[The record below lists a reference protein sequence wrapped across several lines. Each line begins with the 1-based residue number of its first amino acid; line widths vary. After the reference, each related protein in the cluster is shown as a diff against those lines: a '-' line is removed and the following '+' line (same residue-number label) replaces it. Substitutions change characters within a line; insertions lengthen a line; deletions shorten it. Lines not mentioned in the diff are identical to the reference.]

1 LDRNPAELF
10 KPFSTLAVGCQEK
23 VLMNF
28 RLQCIECKAEYPQSH
43 IVYTCPKCGDLLDV
57 VYDYSELMGIDLA
70 ELWSKR
76 AFNVWRYREL
86 LPVLSSEPVTLYEG
100 GTGLHRSR
108 RLGELLNHPAVY
120 VKNEGEN
127 PTGSFK
133 DRGMTVGVT
142 RAKELGSKVTICAST
157 GNTSA
162 SLAAYAAKAGLHCI
176 VLVPSGKVALGK
188 LAQAMAYGAHVI
200 SVKGDFDYALR
211 VVRKLSSIYPLYL
224 LNSVNPYRL
233 EGQRT
238 LAYEVYEQLG
248 YRVPDVVIVP
258 VGNAGN
264 ISAIWKGFKELK
276 LLGLADRTPRM
287 IGVQAEGAAP
297 LAKTLQEN
305 SNQLLRVPNPETIAT
320 AIRIG
325 APVNWKKALRA
336 VKESRGTIITA
347 SDDEILKAQ
356 RLLASTEGLF
366 VEPASAASIAGLAK
380 AMSQRLV
387 DRGDVVVC
395 VATGHGLKDP
405 EIVLKMSPKFV
416 ELQHAEEIDEF
427 VKALLGDNYL
437 SKTSTPTALG
447 LQTAAEHSIPSSS

>member
-1 LDRNPAELF
+1 
-10 KPFSTLAVGCQEK
+10 
-23 VLMNF
+23 MNF
-28 RLQCIECKAEYPQSH
+28 RLQCIECKAEYPPSY
-43 IVYTCPKCGDLLDV
+43 IIYTCPKCGDLLDV
-57 VYDYSELMGIDLA
+57 VYDYSELMNIDLV
-70 ELWSKR
+70 ELWTKR

-86 LPVLSSEPVTLYEG
+86 LPVLLDDPVTLNEG
-100 GTGLHRSR
+100 GTGLHRSK
-108 RLGELLNHPAVY
+108 RLRELLNHSELY
-120 VKNEGEN
+120 IKNEGEN

-142 RAKELGSKVTICAST
+142 RAKELGSKVVICAST

-188 LAQAMAYGAHVI
+188 LAQAIIHGAHVI
-200 SVKGDFDYALR
+200 LVKGDFDYALR

-238 LAYEVYEQLG
+238 LSYEVYEQLG
-248 YRVPDVVIVP
+248 YKVPDVVVVP

-276 LLGLADRTPRM
+276 LLGLADKTPRM

-297 LAKTLQEN
+297 LAKTLEEN
-305 SNQLLRVPNPETIAT
+305 SNELLRVLNPETIAT

-336 VKESRGTIITA
+336 VKESRGTIITV

-356 RLLASTEGLF
+356 KLLASTEGLF

-380 AMSQRLV
+380 ATSQGLI
-387 DRGDVVVC
+387 DRGELVVC

-405 EIVLKMSPKFV
+405 EIVLKNTSKFV
-416 ELQHAEEIDEF
+416 ELQSAEEINDF
-427 VKALLGDNYL
+427 IRALLGNNYL
-437 SKTSTPTALG
+437 SKTSTPTDLG

>member
-1 LDRNPAELF
+1 
-10 KPFSTLAVGCQEK
+10 
-23 VLMNF
+23 MNF
-28 RLQCIECKAEYPQSH
+28 RLQCIECKAEYSPSH
-43 IVYTCPKCGDLLDV
+43 IIYTCPKCGDLLDV
-57 VYDYSELMGIDLA
+57 VYDYSELIDIDLT

-76 AFNVWRYREL
+76 TFNVWRYREL
-86 LPVLSSEPVTLYEG
+86 LPVLSSEPVTLNEG

-108 RLGELLNHPAVY
+108 RLGELLNNLEVY

-142 RAKELGSKVTICAST
+142 RAKELGSKVVICAST

-188 LAQAMAYGAHVI
+188 LAQAMIHGAHVI
-200 SVKGDFDYALR
+200 LVKENFDYALR

-248 YRVPDVVIVP
+248 YKVPNVVIVP

-305 SNQLLRVPNPETIAT
+305 SDELLRVPNPETIAT

-336 VKESRGTIITA
+336 VRESRGTIITV

-366 VEPASAASIAGLAK
+366 VEPASAASIAGLAR
-380 AMSQRLV
+380 ATSQGLV
-387 DRGDVVVC
+387 DKGEVVVC

-405 EIVLKMSPKFV
+405 EIVFKTSAKFM
-416 ELQHAEEIDEF
+416 ELQNAEEIDGF
-427 VKALLGDNYL
+427 VRALLNSSYF
-437 SKTSTPTALG
+437 SKISTPTALG
-447 LQTAAEHSIPSSS
+447 LQTTAEHSTPSSS